1 MMGCF
6 KVLTAQT
13 KKKQTVEIQLKNSP
27 RFHIFSNMNLLKY
40 SLIPPIK
47 YDSKTILHRHTL
59 YTRLNRKSIVPLVFD
74 ENTINPNNF
83 LKLKIDLRI
92 HSITIVDR
100 VKPKQPKAYIA
111 NHVNRSG
118 YNFLIGKTPIQSYSR
133 FPDMTNIY
141 NTIPGL
147 RPISVH
153 TVGPK
158 RFDLKLDTTNVISES
173 VGLIAPIWHYI
184 GIKVFA
190 QNFKD

>member
-13 KKKQTVEIQLKNSP
+13 KKKQTVEIQLKTSP
-27 RFHIFSNMNLLKY
+27 RFHIFSYMNLPKY

-47 YDSKTILHRHTL
+47 YDNKTVLHRHVL
-59 YTRLNRKSIVPLVFD
+59 YTTLDKKSIVPLVFD
-74 ENTINPNNF
+74 GNTINPKNF
-83 LKLKIDLRI
+83 LKLKIDLGI
-92 HSITIVDR
+92 HSIIIVDR
-100 VKPKQPKAYIA
+100 VKPKQSKAYIS

-118 YNFLIGKTPIQSYSR
+118 YNFLIGKTPIQKFPR

-141 NTIPGL
+141 NAIPGL
-147 RPISVH
+147 RPIFVH

-158 RFDLKLDTTNVISES
+158 RFDLKLDTMNMVSES
-173 VGLIAPIWHYI
+173 VGLVAPIWHYI

-190 QNFKD
+190 QNFID